1 MVQIKTKPLV
11 VNIFYLQE
19 LTLIPEKPHSDS
31 VGSDG
36 DIGTVS
42 RQWGFLNH
50 LGTLNQINAGFMTST
65 QKTISVLS
73 SMR

>member
-1 MVQIKTKPLV
+1 MIQIKTKSSV

-31 VGSDG
+31 VGSDR

-50 LGTLNQINAGFMTST
+50 LGTLGQVNAGFMTST

-73 SMR
+73 RMR